1 MVVGYTLGNCASV
14 NEVKTAFEQNQIQIV
29 DEKNPTLG
37 ITPPLHYI
45 FMDKT
50 ETTIVVEV
58 MKDGVHVYD
67 DTVGVM
73 TNSPDYPWHEN
84 NLNII

>member
-45 FMDKT
+45 FMDKPRQRLLL
-50 ETTIVVEV
+50 
-58 MKDGVHVYD
+58 K
-67 DTVGVM
+67 
-73 TNSPDYPWHEN
+73 
-84 NLNII
+84 